1 MLCQLRL
8 DVECHV
14 SWIRNGKILAFAN
27 KLSLCRRWTEKKTW
41 SLSLF
46 VLIEM
51 IYAIWGQQ
59 AIIFWV
65 SNRVYKGANA
75 CNYILFWVLSFEV
88 TLILY
93 VGSLVFLFLRL
104 SSLLLALKENI
115 LLINMIRDI
124 RDINL
129 EILSHTP
136 KLCLLSYVSLVSWK
150 F

>member
-1 MLCQLRL
+1 M
-8 DVECHV
+8 
-14 SWIRNGKILAFAN
+14 
-27 KLSLCRRWTEKKTW
+27 
-41 SLSLF
+41 
-46 VLIEM
+46 
-51 IYAIWGQQ
+51 
-59 AIIFWV
+59 
-65 SNRVYKGANA
+65 
-75 CNYILFWVLSFEV
+75 

-136 KLCLLSYVSLVSWK
+136 KLCLLSYVSLVS
-150 F
+150 